1 MTNSFDDDDALLM
14 STPPDRSAKAG
25 RPPIPQ
31 GTAMFD
37 LSHAIPVD
45 PEETYQEGD
54 IFVYPDGVR
63 FWRIEEVY
71 DDGACSGPMVAA
83 DFPFVGEGWQVLMP
97 EDMWAEQLRLVAG
110 PSLPP
115 TGPAN

>member
-1 MTNSFDDDDALLM
+1 MTNWIDDGDTLM
-14 STPPDRSAKAG
+14 STPTDPPPKSQ
-25 RPPIPQ
+25 RPPVPQ
-31 GTAMFD
+31 GAAMFD
-37 LSHAIPVD
+37 LSKAIPVD

-71 DDGACSGPMVAA
+71 NDGACAGPFITAE
-83 DFPFVGEGWQVLMP
+83 DPNCGDGWQELTP
-97 EDMWAEQLRLVAG
+97 EDMWAEQLRLVSG
-110 PSLPP
+110 LSIPP